1 MLPLKRGHY
10 VLIAGGAI
18 FIVGLVL
25 TVAWALPLATEIQK
39 GTTILQGREVGA
51 GQSVTATLG
60 VADTS
65 KPLSI
70 VISAGSEIEMNAIVL
85 DPDGDQIFGTSF
97 TEAMA
102 EAADP
107 TVPGIYELVITNQS
121 TSDAS
126 VDVVFGH
133 IPGVGEQD
141 IDTEIF
147 SGVLAGLAII
157 VAGIMVMI
165 GGVVV
170 AVVDRRK

>member
-1 MLPLKRGHY
+1 MKRGHY
-10 VLIAGGAI
+10 VLIAGGVI
-18 FIVGLVL
+18 FIAGLVL

-39 GTTILQGREVGA
+39 GTTILQGKAIGA
-51 GQSVTATLG
+51 GQDATVTLG

-70 VISAGSEIEMNAIVL
+70 VISAGSEAEMSARVL
-85 DPDGDQIFGTSF
+85 DPDGDQIFGTTF

-102 EAADP
+102 EATDP
-107 TVPGIYELVITNQS
+107 TVPGMYQLIITNQS
-121 TSDAS
+121 DSDTA
-126 VDVVFGH
+126 VDVVFGA

-141 IDTEIF
+141 IDTQIF

-157 VAGIMVMI
+157 IAGIMVLV

-170 AVVDRRK
+170 AVVDRRR

>member
-1 MLPLKRGHY
+1 MKRGHA
-10 VLIAGGAI
+10 VLIAGGVI
-18 FIVGLVL
+18 FIAGLVL
-25 TVAWALPLATEIQK
+25 TVVWALPLATEIQK
-39 GTTILQGREVGA
+39 GTTILQGRAMGA
-51 GQSVTATLG
+51 GEEVSVTLG

-70 VISAGSEIEMNAIVL
+70 VITGGSDIEINARVL
-85 DPDGDQIFGTSF
+85 DPDGDQIFGTTF

-102 EAADP
+102 EATDP

-121 TSDAS
+121 DSETAI
-126 VDVVFGH
+126 DVVFGA

-141 IDTEIF
+141 IDTQIF

-157 VAGIMVMI
+157 IAGIMVLI

-170 AVVDRRK
+170 VVADRRR

>member
-1 MLPLKRGHY
+1 MKRGHA
-10 VLIAGGAI
+10 VLIAGGVI
-18 FIVGLVL
+18 FIAGLVL
-25 TVAWALPLATEIQK
+25 TVVWALPLATEIQK
-39 GTTILQGREVGA
+39 GTTILQGRAMGA
-51 GQSVTATLG
+51 GEEVSVTLG

-70 VISAGSEIEMNAIVL
+70 VISAGSEVEMNARVL
-85 DPDGDQIFGTSF
+85 DPDGDQIFGTTF

-121 TSDAS
+121 DSETT
-126 VDVVFGH
+126 VDVVFGA

-141 IDTEIF
+141 IDTQIF

-157 VAGIMVMI
+157 IAGIMVLV
-165 GGVVV
+165 GGTVVV
-170 AVVDRRK
+170 IADRRR

>member
-1 MLPLKRGHY
+1 MKRGHA
-10 VLIAGGAI
+10 VLIAGGVI
-18 FIVGLVL
+18 FIAGLVL
-25 TVAWALPLATEIQK
+25 TVVWALPLATEIQK
-39 GTTILQGREVGA
+39 GTTILQGRAMGA
-51 GQSVTATLG
+51 GEEVSVTLG

-70 VISAGSEIEMNAIVL
+70 VITGGSDIEMNARVL
-85 DPDGDQIFGTSF
+85 DPDGDQIFGTTF

-102 EAADP
+102 EATDP

-121 TSDAS
+121 DSETAI
-126 VDVVFGH
+126 DVVFGA

-141 IDTEIF
+141 IDTQIF

-157 VAGIMVMI
+157 IAGIMVLI

-170 AVVDRRK
+170 VVADRRR

>member
-1 MLPLKRGHY
+1 LKRGHA
-10 VLIAGGAI
+10 VLIAGGVI
-18 FIVGLVL
+18 FIAGLVL
-25 TVAWALPLATEIQK
+25 TVVWALPLATEIQK
-39 GTTILQGREVGA
+39 GTTILQGRAMGA
-51 GQSVTATLG
+51 GEEVSVTLG

-70 VISAGSEIEMNAIVL
+70 VISAGSEVEMNARVL
-85 DPDGDQIFGTSF
+85 DPDGDQIFGTTF

-121 TSDAS
+121 DSETT
-126 VDVVFGH
+126 VDVVFGA

-141 IDTEIF
+141 IDTQIF

-157 VAGIMVMI
+157 IAGIMVLV
-165 GGVVV
+165 GGTVVV
-170 AVVDRRK
+170 IADRRR